1 MFNFVRIRVK
11 LWGAR
16 GSNPMLQAVAPSLTL
31 KTNKRAS
38 RRDNMTKDEEIKKL
52 KEDIKLLKWKE
63 KNSVMICGFSSDD
76 DADGERAKELGVG
89 DGETFFD
96 FDEEGFIEDAL
107 YQLKCEL
114 KYDRVFRNGD
124 EE

>member
-1 MFNFVRIRVK
+1 
-11 LWGAR
+11 
-16 GSNPMLQAVAPSLTL
+16 
-31 KTNKRAS
+31 
-38 RRDNMTKDEEIKKL
+38 MTKDEEIKKL
-52 KEDIKLLKWKE
+52 KEELEFLKWKE
-63 KNSVMICGFSSDD
+63 KNSVMICGFSSGDD
-76 DADGERAKELGVG
+76 DGERAKELGVKEN
-89 DGETFFD
+89 ETFFD

>member
-1 MFNFVRIRVK
+1 M
-11 LWGAR
+11 
-16 GSNPMLQAVAPSLTL
+16 
-31 KTNKRAS
+31 NKRAS
-38 RRDNMTKDEEIKKL
+38 RKDNMTKDEEIKQ
-52 KEDIKLLKWKE
+52 LKWELNFYK

-76 DADGERAKELGVG
+76 DDDGERAKELGVKEN
-89 DGETFFD
+89 ETFFD

>member
-1 MFNFVRIRVK
+1 
-11 LWGAR
+11 
-16 GSNPMLQAVAPSLTL
+16 
-31 KTNKRAS
+31 
-38 RRDNMTKDEEIKKL
+38 MTKDEEIKKL

-76 DADGERAKELGVG
+76 DDDGERASELGVKE
-89 DGETFFD
+89 DETFFD
-96 FDEEGFIEDAL
+96 FDEEGFVEDAL
-107 YQLKCEL
+107 YQLKCVL

>member
-1 MFNFVRIRVK
+1 MKDEF
-11 LWGAR
+11 W
-16 GSNPMLQAVAPSLTL
+16 
-31 KTNKRAS
+31 
-38 RRDNMTKDEEIKKL
+38 TKDEQIQKL
-52 KEDIKLLKWKE
+52 KKE
-63 KNSVMICGFSSDD
+63 LDFYKKNSVMICGMSSEDD
-76 DADGERAKELGVG
+76 DDGERAKELGVKEN
-89 DGETFFD
+89 ETFFD